1 MSGFILNNCLNALKD
16 FANNSIDEIVT
27 DPPYGIKLMGKSW
40 DIDVPSVEIWKEC
53 LRILK
58 PGAFAFVMSAARQDV
73 LKKMIDNLEKAG
85 FVIGFTSIY
94 WAYSSG
100 MPKARNIGKA
110 IDKKLGMERKVI
122 GTEKN
127 WGKKGPTAIA
137 ACGEFD
143 ITIPASEEAKKF
155 DGLYGGFQPKPAVE
169 IIIVAMKPLS
179 EKGFTEQALKNGKG
193 GTWMKDCRIPFVN
206 EKEKE
211 GAALAAKGRQES
223 INKGVDNV
231 SLILTDNR
239 VGIDPKEAYE
249 RYLKSTGRFP
259 ANLLVGNKVLNN
271 PKNVKKRYWSR
282 IYKKW
287 VGIEERI
294 PARVNKKEKNDNK
307 RLETSTEIEENDNE
321 DFSAFFSRFF
331 DLDKWFED
339 LQESYPFLIIPKPCR
354 TEKDMGVKRNIHPST
369 KPIRLM
375 AYLIMLGSREGD
387 IVLDPFVGSGTTCLA
402 AKVLKRKWVGIDK
415 TEEYLEIAKDRMKIF
430 EEYLG
435 E

>member
-239 VGIDPKEAYE
+239 VGIDPAEAYKN
-249 RYLKSTGRFP
+249 YLKSTGRFP

-271 PKNVKKRYWSR
+271 SKNVKKTYHRETMGTFKLEGNR
-282 IYKKW
+282 GRRELDI
-287 VGIEERI
+287 GEIE
-294 PARVNKKEKNDNK
+294 
-307 RLETSTEIEENDNE
+307 EENDNE
-321 DFSAFFSRFF
+321 DFSAYFSRFF

-375 AYLIMLGSREGD
+375 VYLIMLGSREGD

-415 TEEYLEIAKDRMKIF
+415 TEEYLDIAKDRMKIF

>member
-16 FANNSIDEIVT
+16 FADNSIDTICT

-239 VGIDPKEAYE
+239 VGIDPAEAYKN
-249 RYLKSTGRFP
+249 YLKSTGRFP

-271 PKNVKKRYWSR
+271 SKNVKKRHWDEHKRKYVEPQEERQR
-282 IYKKW
+282 ISLK
-287 VGIEERI
+287 IEEGKLSS
-294 PARVNKKEKNDNK
+294 VEV
-307 RLETSTEIEENDNE
+307 EENDNE
-321 DFSAFFSRFF
+321 DFSAYFSRFF

-415 TEEYLEIAKDRMKIF
+415 TEEYLDIAKDRMKIF